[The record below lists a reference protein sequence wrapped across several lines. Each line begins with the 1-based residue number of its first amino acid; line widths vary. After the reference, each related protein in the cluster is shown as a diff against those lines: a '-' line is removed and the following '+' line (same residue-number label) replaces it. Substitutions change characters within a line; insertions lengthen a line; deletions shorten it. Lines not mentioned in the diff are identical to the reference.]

1 MFKIL
6 SLLVMAL
13 GLFGCST
20 TSVSTNS
27 GADASSTD
35 ISEINFGNSANF
47 RVGVLLPLSGDAARY
62 GQGLKNATM
71 LALEDAKN
79 PNLILQYYDTK
90 STPEG
95 ARTAITNALNQ
106 SAQVVI
112 GPLKSSEVRAIS
124 DETTSRRVPVIAFS
138 TSEEVLQ
145 PNVYTLGLL
154 VDEQVNRIVT
164 FAANKGRS
172 RLALLLP
179 DNATG
184 IAVARAA
191 IKSAQQNNIRVTR
204 IAFYQPNT
212 TDFSNILKEMTDY
225 NTRSGRMERMK
236 KSLATKAGQGDESAQ
251 KALKRVSTHDTLGE
265 VDFDMVLIPETGAKL
280 KSAISMF
287 GYYDV
292 FAPDVKFLGTSIWE
306 SSKLNNETTIL
317 GSWYPAMSRNHTN
330 YFANKYAF
338 VFGEKPQALYSL
350 AYDAVAL
357 SNALAHQNGSDLTAV
372 ITNPDGY
379 VGINGMFRLFENG
392 YNQHSMDIIEVRKTG
407 DSVIDEAPKR
417 FSENDYGSKLDD
429 IVIDSEYHAPLIFGK
444 DTTVAQSLIYGQ
456 PLSFENQPN
465 SYLSGE
471 DERSSIRKSLEKMNI
486 VVPEN

>member
-1 MFKIL
+1 
-6 SLLVMAL
+6 MAL

-35 ISEINFGNSANF
+35 ISEINFGNSTNF

-236 KSLATKAGQGDESAQ
+236 KSLAAKAGQGDESAQ

>member
-1 MFKIL
+1 MFKKISLLIL
-6 SLLVMAL
+6 SF

-20 TSVSTNS
+20 TSVNTTS

-35 ISEINFGNSANF
+35 ISEVSFGGSSNF
-47 RVGVLLPLSGDAARY
+47 RVGVLLPLTGDASRF
-62 GQGLKNATM
+62 GQGLKNSTM
-71 LALEDAKN
+71 LALEDTKN

-95 ARTAITNALNQ
+95 ARTAITNAMNQ
-106 SAQVVI
+106 SSQMII
-112 GPLKSSEVRAIS
+112 GPLKSSSVQAIS
-124 DETTSRRVPVIAFS
+124 DEVIARRVPVIAFS

-145 PNVYTLGLL
+145 PNIYTLGLL
-154 VDEQVNRIVT
+154 VDEQVNRIITYAVK
-164 FAANKGRS
+164 NGRT

-184 IAVARAA
+184 IAVAKAA
-191 IKSAQQNNIRVTR
+191 IKSAQQNQIVVSR
-204 IAFYQPNT
+204 IGFYPPNT
-212 TDFSNILKEMTDY
+212 SDFSDILKQMTDY

-236 KSLATKAGQGDESAQ
+236 KSLQAKAAQGDDSSQ
-251 KALKRVSTHDTLGE
+251 KALRRVATHDTLGE
-265 VDFDMVLIPETGAKL
+265 VDFDMVLIPESGAKL

-306 SSKLNNETTIL
+306 NSKLNNESSIL
-317 GSWYPAMSRNHTN
+317 GSWYPVMSRNHSN

-338 VFGEKPQALYSL
+338 TFGEKPQALYSL

-357 SNALAHQNGSDLTAV
+357 SNAMANQSGGDLTAV

-392 YNQHSMDIIEVRKTG
+392 YNQHSMDIMEVRKTG
-407 DSVIDEAPKR
+407 DAVIDEAPKR
-417 FSENDYGSKLDD
+417 FSENDYGSKLND
-429 IVIDSEYHAPLIFGK
+429 IYLTDEYRAPLIFGK
-444 DTTVAQSLIYGQ
+444 DSSLAQSLIYGQ
-456 PLSFENQPN
+456 HLSYENQP
-465 SYLSGE
+465 SQYISG
-471 DERSSIRKSLEKMNI
+471 DAERDSIRKSLEKMNI

>member
-1 MFKIL
+1 MLKKL
-6 SLLVMAL
+6 SLFIMAL
-13 GLFGCST
+13 SLFGCST
-20 TSVSTNS
+20 TSVTTDS
-27 GADASSTD
+27 GFDASSTD
-35 ISEINFGNSANF
+35 ISEVNFGGSSNF
-47 RVGVLLPLSGDAARY
+47 RVGVLLPLSGDASRY

-95 ARTAITNALNQ
+95 ARTAVTNALNQ
-106 SAQVVI
+106 STQVII
-112 GPLKSSEVRAIS
+112 GPLKSSEVRAIAE
-124 DETTSRRVPVIAFS
+124 ETTSRHVPVIAFS

-184 IAVARAA
+184 IAVAKAA
-191 IKSAQQNNIRVTR
+191 IKSAQHNQINVTR

-212 TDFSNILKEMTDY
+212 TDFSDILKKMTDY
-225 NTRSGRMERMK
+225 GTRSGRMERMK
-236 KSLATKAGQGDESAQ
+236 KSLQAKANQGDESAK

-317 GSWYPAMSRNHTN
+317 GSWYPAMSRNHSN

-338 VFGEKPQALYSL
+338 VYGEKPQALYSL

-357 SNALAHQNGSDLTAV
+357 SNALAHQKSGDLTAV

-407 DSVIDEAPKR
+407 DVVIDQAPKR
-417 FSENDYGSKLDD
+417 FSEDDYGSKLSD
-429 IVIDSEYHAPLIFGK
+429 IVIDDTYRAPLIFGK
-444 DTTVAQSLIYGQ
+444 DATVAQSLIYGQ
-456 PLSFENQPN
+456 RLSFENQPS

-471 DERSSIRKSLEKMNI
+471 DERTSIRKSLEKMNI